1 MDGPGGRLQTREDTV
16 SKSKNTDKTTT
27 VAADFVFGADPFK
40 TGFEK
45 GAKFFETA
53 GEFNKD
59 NLEAYITSATVV
71 GSGLQS
77 LAQDSSDYA
86 KKAIEDAVAVSK
98 AIAGTKSI
106 QEALELQTSYAKT
119 AFAGYVSQLTQINQ
133 AFATTAKEGF
143 APLQARAEAA
153 RQLMPVA
160 QA

>member
-1 MDGPGGRLQTREDTV
+1 MRQASNPREDTV
-16 SKSKNTDKTTT
+16 SKTKSTTDNTFTTE
-27 VAADFVFGADPFK
+27 FFFGADALK

-45 GAKFFETA
+45 SAQFFETA

-59 NLEAYITSATVV
+59 NLEAYIASATVM

-77 LAQDSSDYA
+77 VAQDSTVYA

-98 AIAGTKSI
+98 AMMGTKSI
-106 QEALELQTSYAKT
+106 QEALELQTSYAKN

-133 AFATTAKEGF
+133 AFAATAKEGF

-153 RQLMPVA
+153 RKLMPVA